1 LAPGAPAPAPK
12 LKVLIA
18 AHSHPEVSIG
28 GAEISAFQLFETLQ
42 HRADCQSW
50 YLGCDRTLAARRP
63 GSVLN
68 QPWSDAEY
76 LYAVESFDW
85 FKFANPDTRLPGEI
99 ERLLQQLQ
107 PDVLH
112 FHHYINFGVEILEYA
127 RRTLPNCRIV
137 LTLHEY
143 LAICHHYGQM
153 VTKKHR
159 TLCYHSSPDHCHAC
173 FPEFS
178 PSDFFL
184 RRRYIMRFFD
194 LVDVFIAPSRFLA
207 DRYVAW
213 GVPASKMVV
222 LENLMPEPLV
232 APHRMAEPDE
242 IIRIGFFGQT
252 SALKGINV
260 LFDAAERLAAE
271 NVSNVTFDI
280 FGDYTSQPEE
290 FQGEFLARLEK
301 AGPNIQFNGP
311 YGRPQLDGL
320 IQSVHAVLVPSVWW
334 ENSPL
339 VIQEAL
345 RNRRPV
351 ICSGI
356 GGMAEKVRNGVDGWH
371 FPAGNALALA
381 SLLRNLAKDPERLN
395 RVAAAMT
402 GIPASQSGIED
413 FLRIYR
419 GDTVQSVAASLP
431 RPTVDAGAGRA
442 AKPAGG
448 AGVAPRRMRARP

>member
-1 LAPGAPAPAPK
+1 MQHAK
-12 LKVLIA
+12 LVEQEDLVA
-18 AHSHPEVSIG
+18 LGQG
-28 GAEISAFQLFETLQ
+28 G
-42 HRADCQSW
+42 D
-50 YLGCDRTLAARRP
+50 
-63 GSVLN
+63 
-68 QPWSDAEY
+68 
-76 LYAVESFDW
+76 AVEAFDW
-85 FKFANPDTRLPGEI
+85 FKFANPDTRFGGEI
-99 ERLLQQLQ
+99 ERLFQQLQ
-107 PDVLH
+107 PDIVH

-127 RRTLPNCRIV
+127 RRALPNCRIV

-159 TLCYHSSPDHCHAC
+159 TLCHQSSPERCHNC
-173 FPEFS
+173 FPET
-178 PSDFFL
+178 PASDFFL
-184 RRRYIMRFFD
+184 RRRYIMRFLD

-213 GVPASKMVV
+213 GLQADKMVV
-222 LENLMPEPLV
+222 LENLMPERVEAAHLP
-232 APHRMAEPDE
+232 AEPDE

-260 LFDAAERLAAE
+260 LFDAAERLVAE

-290 FQGEFLARLEK
+290 FQTEFLARLEK
-301 AGPNIQFNGP
+301 VGPNVQFNGP
-311 YGRPQLDGL
+311 YDRPQLDGL

-371 FPAGNALALA
+371 FPTGNALALA
-381 SLLRNLAKDPERLN
+381 NLLRNLAKDPERLN
-395 RVAAAMT
+395 RLAAAMS
-402 GIPASQSGIED
+402 GIPEAQSSVED

-419 GDTVQSVAASLP
+419 GGVAQIMAKSRPRAAVDALPGRAKNIAGRPKVAARG
-431 RPTVDAGAGRA
+431 RPLKA
-442 AKPAGG
+442 
-448 AGVAPRRMRARP
+448 